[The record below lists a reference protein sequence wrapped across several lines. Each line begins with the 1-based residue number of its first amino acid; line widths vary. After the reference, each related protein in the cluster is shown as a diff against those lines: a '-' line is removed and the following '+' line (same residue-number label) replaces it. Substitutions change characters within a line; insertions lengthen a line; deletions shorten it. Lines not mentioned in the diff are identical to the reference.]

1 VLSQGSGYEIDG
13 YDSVIPAQA
22 GIQERTERV
31 SAARTDS
38 CLLEIDKRGACCP
51 KRVCEIDSYNSV
63 IPAKAGIQEPSTVKC
78 YCVYI
83 LASKKN
89 GTLYIGV
96 TGALRRRV
104 DQHKSSEVPGFTKR
118 YGVNRLVHYEVFEN
132 VWDALNREKRLKKW
146 NREWKIKLIEQ
157 DNPGWR
163 DLYEDL
169 IR

>member
-1 VLSQGSGYEIDG
+1 M
-13 YDSVIPAQA
+13 
-22 GIQERTERV
+22 
-31 SAARTDS
+31 
-38 CLLEIDKRGACCP
+38 
-51 KRVCEIDSYNSV
+51 
-63 IPAKAGIQEPSTVKC
+63 KC

-96 TGALRRRV
+96 TGGLRRRV

-132 VWDALNREKRLKKW
+132 VWDALTREKRLKKW

-157 DNPGWR
+157 DNPEWR